1 MFSRRTCKGGKEK
14 LWDLAAKPLHG
25 PGRRFVTGVAAGIC
39 RRPDDRPSAETHP
52 PNNSM
57 NVYLVDSRS
66 VIPPGR
72 EPWRFLFCSLLLRR
86 PSRRP
91 ALSTRTLPDEARF
104 YFNDPPDLACS
115 DTSQYHT
122 VNRY

>member
-1 MFSRRTCKGGKEK
+1 MFLSRTCKGGKEK

-66 VIPPGR
+66 GDTAGTGALA
-72 EPWRFLFCSLLLRR
+72 LFILFASSA
-86 PSRRP
+86 P
-91 ALSTRTLPDEARF
+91 TL
-104 YFNDPPDLACS
+104 
-115 DTSQYHT
+115 
-122 VNRY
+122 

>member
-66 VIPPGR
+66 GDTRRDGSPGAFYSV
-72 EPWRFLFCSLLLRR
+72 RFFSAGPLEGPLCLHVLIGLNSFFL
-86 PSRRP
+86 
-91 ALSTRTLPDEARF
+91 
-104 YFNDPPDLACS
+104 
-115 DTSQYHT
+115 
-122 VNRY
+122 